1 MEQIRSNI
9 WRLIMYLPDNVQ
21 NHLRGNNII
30 SVNEVAKKEGDLYVA
45 INVVDQQRRIISVDR
60 QLIESLMNS
69 SDTPRKTSGGLL
81 KG

>member
-1 MEQIRSNI
+1 
-9 WRLIMYLPDNVQ
+9 MYLPDNVQ

-45 INVVDQQRRIISVDR
+45 VNVVDQQRRIINVDQ

-69 SDTPRKTSGGLL
+69 SSTPRKNSGGLL

>member
-1 MEQIRSNI
+1 
-9 WRLIMYLPDNVQ
+9 MYLPDNVQ

-45 INVVDQQRRIISVDR
+45 VNVVDQQRRIINVDQ

-69 SDTPRKTSGGLL
+69 SNAPRKSSGGLL

>member
-1 MEQIRSNI
+1 
-9 WRLIMYLPDNVQ
+9 MYLPDNVQ

-45 INVVDQQRRIISVDR
+45 VNVVNQQRRIINVDQ

-69 SDTPRKTSGGLL
+69 SITPRKNTGGLL

>member
-1 MEQIRSNI
+1 
-9 WRLIMYLPDNVQ
+9 MYLPDNVQ

-45 INVVDQQRRIISVDR
+45 VNVVDQQRRIISVDQ

-69 SDTPRKTSGGLL
+69 SSTPRKSSGGLL

>member
-1 MEQIRSNI
+1 MF
-9 WRLIMYLPDNVQ
+9 LPDNIQ
-21 NHLRGNNII
+21 NHLRGTNII

-45 INVVDQQRRIISVDR
+45 VNVIDQQRRIINVDQ

-69 SDTPRKTSGGLL
+69 LNTPAKKSGGLL

>member
-1 MEQIRSNI
+1 
-9 WRLIMYLPDNVQ
+9 MYLPDNVQ

-45 INVVDQQRRIISVDR
+45 VNVVDQQRRIINVDQ

-69 SDTPRKTSGGLL
+69 SIAPRKNSGGLL